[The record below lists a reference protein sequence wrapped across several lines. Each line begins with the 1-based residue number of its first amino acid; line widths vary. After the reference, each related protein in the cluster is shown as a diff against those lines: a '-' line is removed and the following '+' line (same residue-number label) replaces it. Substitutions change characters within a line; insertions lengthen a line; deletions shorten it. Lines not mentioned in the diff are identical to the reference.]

1 MPEGVFYCALGSNL
15 ELAVSARCL
24 ATSSAET
31 LGDCGLV
38 VVVVRHTYLILFV
51 LKVLKGCAFFQFS
64 KLV

>member
-31 LGDCGLV
+31 LGDCGLQV
-38 VVVVRHTYLILFV
+38 AKI
-51 LKVLKGCAFFQFS
+51 
-64 KLV
+64 